1 MDTPLSLKILLVED
15 NPGDALLFKKALE
28 KSPFPYELTHCERLS
43 QALEILRKAPVQIVL
58 LDLSLPDSKGAAT
71 FKTTHRQ
78 FPGVPILVL
87 TGNEDETMAFD
98 ALAEGVNNYIMKDR
112 VSPGF
117 LWEAIRNTL
126 EKKRMIEQL

>member
-1 MDTPLSLKILLVED
+1 M
-15 NPGDALLFKKALE
+15 
-28 KSPFPYELTHCERLS
+28 
-43 QALEILRKAPVQIVL
+43 QIVL

-71 FKTTHRQ
+71 FKTAHRQ
-78 FPGVPILVL
+78 FPAIPILVL
-87 TGNEDETMAFD
+87 TGNEDETMAFA

-117 LWEAIRNTL
+117 LWEAIKNTL